1 MFPGQFF
8 DLTPFE
14 VQTWLGAAWQGHMEI
29 AWQREMIHRMR
40 KIPQKPSELWKEPLK
55 PQTAD
60 QMYRRMRAYVEELKQ
75 SKKKK

>member
-1 MFPGQFF
+1 MFPHQFF

-14 VQTWLGAAWQGHMEI
+14 VMTWIGPAWQGRTEV

-40 KIPQKPSELWKEPLK
+40 KIPQKPSELWKDPLK
-55 PQTAD
+55 PQTPD